1 MSVVLVRLSSL
12 RPQRVAEYPLL
23 LVTVPVIY
31 DRVLVIMARF
41 LLSIAFATTFNVAL
55 GHNPGAQQHLT
66 SFSAFAS
73 QERLVD
79 SFLALDSLE
88 PLASLD
94 NLTTR
99 ALECEPG
106 TTPCADG
113 IHCAIAGTFCC
124 EGDNA
129 HGCSIGETCCLAS
142 SSCAPVG
149 SYCCADSSGSCID
162 GSTCCPN
169 SSKCVR
175 IGETCCGSGVC
186 DVGQTC
192 CANGAGCADEGYTC
206 CGNSLQ
212 CVPEAQC
219 CVDEDGD
226 YFCAEECVP
235 SLIFPY
241 AKDFLD
247 EIYENMCK
255 GTAGSSST
263 TDPNSAIVT
272 LKKDTGQALRRAKAS
287 NRRAAGC
294 AGPTRITCPPGTNCD
309 EFPFAST
316 DEGGSGA
323 NIMCVPSWQNDWQ
336 GTYYNSWLSEQI
348 KLGNLVRG
356 GQYRIVLKNIDCSKY
371 LRKRLD
377 KRAEPNGVLQ
387 QSGNTT
393 LLAASLFRNH
403 SSQNALLIDLT
414 KDQDTPGTY
423 TLDYDISQ
431 GSVISGAIVDDDGE
445 YLANFSA
452 LSTSGRATASVDL
465 EEDYGD
471 IHFLGWTNDKD
482 VSVSYEVK
490 VTPSTSTSRSAA
502 QTASTTRSSGTV
514 KVASSASSTATASAA
529 SAAGAL
535 TGPGRMKGG
544 LSGILAV
551 LIACLI

>member
-31 DRVLVIMARF
+31 DRVLVILARF

-66 SFSAFAS
+66 SFSAFAP
-73 QERLVD
+73 QERLVR

-88 PLASLD
+88 PLASLA

-124 EGDNA
+124 QGDNA

-142 SSCAPVG
+142 TVSTGLHAV
-149 SYCCADSSGSCID
+149 CI
-162 GSTCCPN
+162 
-169 SSKCVR
+169 
-175 IGETCCGSGVC
+175 
-186 DVGQTC
+186 
-192 CANGAGCADEGYTC
+192 
-206 CGNSLQ
+206 
-212 CVPEAQC
+212 AQAQR

-241 AKDFLD
+241 AEDFLD

-323 NIMCVPSWQNDWQ
+323 NIVC
-336 GTYYNSWLSEQI
+336 I

-371 LRKRLD
+371 PLERLD
-377 KRAEPNGVLQ
+377 KRAEPNGVLLQ
-387 QSGNTT
+387 NGNTS
-393 LLAASLFRNH
+393 LLAASLFGNQ

-423 TLDYDISQ
+423 TLDYDITQ
-431 GSVISGAIVDDDGE
+431 GSIVSGAIVDDDGE
-445 YLANFSA
+445 YLANVSA
-452 LSTSGRATASVDL
+452 GSTGSKANASVDL
-465 EEDYGD
+465 EDDYGD
-471 IHFLGWTNDKD
+471 IHFIGWTNEKD
-482 VSVSYEVK
+482 VSIFWHGYSDE
-490 VTPSTSTSRSAA
+490 
-502 QTASTTRSSGTV
+502 
-514 KVASSASSTATASAA
+514 
-529 SAAGAL
+529 
-535 TGPGRMKGG
+535 
-544 LSGILAV
+544 
-551 LIACLI
+551 

>member
-1 MSVVLVRLSSL
+1 
-12 RPQRVAEYPLL
+12 
-23 LVTVPVIY
+23 
-31 DRVLVIMARF
+31 MARF

-55 GHNPGAQQHLT
+55 GHNPGAKQHLT
-66 SFSAFAS
+66 SFSAFAP
-73 QERLVD
+73 QERLVR

-88 PLASLD
+88 PLVSLA

-169 SSKCVR
+169 SSKCAR

-212 CVPEAQC
+212 CAPEAQC

-226 YFCAEECVP
+226 YFCAECVP

-247 EIYENMCK
+247 EIYVNMCK

-272 LKKDTGQALRRAKAS
+272 LKKDTDQALRRAKAS

-309 EFPFAST
+309 ESPFAST
-316 DEGGSGA
+316 YEGGSGA
-323 NIMCVPSWQNDWQ
+323 NIMC
-336 GTYYNSWLSEQI
+336 GTYYNTWLSEQI

-371 LRKRLD
+371 PLKRLG
-377 KRAEPNGVLQ
+377 KRAEPNGVLLQ
-387 QSGNTT
+387 NGNTT
-393 LLAASLFRNH
+393 LLAASLFGNQ

-414 KDQDTPGTY
+414 KDQNTPGTY
-423 TLDYDISQ
+423 TLDYDITQ
-431 GSVISGAIVDDDGE
+431 GSIVSGAIVDDDGE
-445 YLANFSA
+445 YLANVSA
-452 LSTSGRATASVDL
+452 GSTGSKANASVDL

-471 IHFLGWTNDKD
+471 IHFVGWTNDKD
-482 VSVSYEVK
+482 VSVSYGIK
-490 VTPSTSTSRSAA
+490 VALLTSTSTSAA
-502 QTASTTRSSGTV
+502 QTASTTRSSGMGT
-514 KVASSASSTATASAA
+514 ATSSASPTATASAA
-529 SAAGAL
+529 STAGAL
-535 TGPGRMKGG
+535 TVPGRMKGG

>member
-1 MSVVLVRLSSL
+1 MALAVR
-12 RPQRVAEYPLL
+12 
-23 LVTVPVIY
+23 
-31 DRVLVIMARF
+31 M
-41 LLSIAFATTFNVAL
+41 
-55 GHNPGAQQHLT
+55 
-66 SFSAFAS
+66 
-73 QERLVD
+73 
-79 SFLALDSLE
+79 
-88 PLASLD
+88 
-94 NLTTR
+94 
-99 ALECEPG
+99 
-106 TTPCADG
+106 
-113 IHCAIAGTFCC
+113 
-124 EGDNA
+124 
-129 HGCSIGETCCLAS
+129 
-142 SSCAPVG
+142 
-149 SYCCADSSGSCID
+149 
-162 GSTCCPN
+162 
-169 SSKCVR
+169 K
-175 IGETCCGSGVC
+175 
-186 DVGQTC
+186 
-192 CANGAGCADEGYTC
+192 
-206 CGNSLQ
+206 
-212 CVPEAQC
+212 C

-272 LKKDTGQALRRAKAS
+272 LKKDTGPALRRAKAS

-294 AGPTRITCPPGTNCD
+294 AGPNRITCPPGTNCD

-348 KLGNLVRG
+348 GLGKLARG

-371 LRKRLD
+371 MRRRLD
-377 KRAEPNGVLQ
+377 RRAEPNGVLQ

-393 LLAASLFRNH
+393 LLAASLFGNH
-403 SSQNALLIDLT
+403 SLQNALLIDLT
-414 KDQDTPGTY
+414 QDQDTPGTY

-431 GSVISGAIVDDDGE
+431 GSIISGAIVDDDGE
-445 YLANFSA
+445 YLANVSA
-452 LSTSGRATASVDL
+452 LSTGGKATASVDL

-490 VTPSTSTSRSAA
+490 VTPGTSSTTTSAA
-502 QTASTTRSSGTV
+502 QTASVTRSSDTGT
-514 KVASSASSTATASAA
+514 ATSSASSTATASAA

-535 TGPGRMKGG
+535 TISGCVNGG